1 MNSFID
7 RIQYFMQQRG
17 INNNQMTVAAGLS
30 VGLIGRAIKSKSSLT
45 SDSIEKILHAY
56 PELNPNWLL
65 TGRGE
70 MIININEEESQ
81 KNAYLNAYPNAYLL
95 NKNREVNGEVLEE
108 NTPMVSE
115 PAAQYERSNS
125 SSRDNGL
132 TELIRDLV
140 DQLKE
145 QSEEIGALRQENA
158 ALKHR
163 LAQIAEDVGN
173 ASSVPA

>member
-1 MNSFID
+1 MILSRIKEFID
-7 RIQYFMQQRG
+7 FKG
-17 INNNQMTVAAGLS
+17 ISVAAFEKSIGVANASFAKPLK
-30 VGLIGRAIKSKSSLT
+30 VGGNIG
-45 SDSIEKILHAY
+45 SDKLENILRIY
-56 PELNPNWLL
+56 TDLNPVWLM
-65 TGRGE
+65 TGQGK
-70 MIININEEESQ
+70 MLIDVNID
-81 KNAYLNAYPNAYLL
+81 
-95 NKNREVNGEVLEE
+95 NKNREVNREVNGEALEE

-125 SSRDNGL
+125 SFRDNGL